1 MRSLIVTT
9 KGKVLDP
16 FEVVRDEDRTDE
28 SLLATIR
35 ILRKP
40 EVRGMRDTL
49 ARCEAEA
56 ARRGLEVTP

>member
-1 MRSLIVTT
+1 MRTLIVTN

-16 FEVVRDEDRTDE
+16 LVVAKDEDRTDE

-56 ARRGLEVTP
+56 QRRGLTP